1 MRLRTFFS
9 GEPSLTQEILKGL
22 RDPMWS
28 TLMSTTHSH
37 DNYDVKIT
45 DDRAVYQMIIAGRS
59 EDEID
64 IDIINDY
71 LVVKAKKAGWIP
83 AQEFQEDEIDID
95 IINDYLVVKAKKA
108 GWIPAQEFQFGLPTR
123 RDSIE
128 ARLVDGVLT
137 VEVAIAKSASKSGKI
152 VINKSEK

>member
-45 DDRAVYQMIIAGRS
+45 DERAVYQMIIAGRS

-83 AQEFQEDEIDID
+83 AQEFQ
-95 IINDYLVVKAKKA
+95 
-108 GWIPAQEFQFGLPTR
+108 FGLPTR

-128 ARLVDGVLT
+128 ASLVDGVLT

>member
-22 RDPMWS
+22 RDPMWT
-28 TLMSTTHSH
+28 TLMSTTHQH
-37 DNYDVKIT
+37 DNYNVDIN
-45 DDRAVYQMIIAGRS
+45 DERAVYSMVIAGRN
-59 EDEID
+59 EEEID

-71 LVVKAKKAGWIP
+71 LVVKAKKS
-83 AQEFQEDEIDID
+83 
-95 IINDYLVVKAKKA
+95 
-108 GWIPAQEFQFGLPTR
+108 GWIPAQEFQFGLPSR

-137 VEVAIAKSASKSGKI
+137 VEVTIAKSASKGGKI
-152 VINKSEK
+152 VINKK